1 MENREYLNNLFD
13 IYKNLLT
20 KIEQETFINYYGED
34 LTLSEIAENRGISKS
49 SVGKTLNNVE
59 DKLKQYEESLKIFS
73 FKLYSLIHYISNTFP
88 PLSILPTSPLLQLHF
103 PLEKSR
109 QAIEF
114 STCSLLIHFF

>member
-1 MENREYLNNLFD
+1 MMENREYLNNLFD

-59 DKLKQYEESLKIFS
+59 DKLKQYEESLKIFAL
-73 FKLYSLIHYISNTFP
+73 KNDLKEILELNDINKIKNRLKNLIN
-88 PLSILPTSPLLQLHF
+88 
-103 PLEKSR
+103 E
-109 QAIEF
+109 
-114 STCSLLIHFF
+114 